1 MGISNANTFVCR
13 MLWMY
18 CVIDKS
24 QSPFLDVFYP
34 QYLEPLNI
42 SVASAP
48 STVISDNE
56 DCLLIYVKY
65 LCCIER
71 TTQILKVALGVSPV
85 FFLYSLYLVWILI
98 LIGWFV
104 GAPLPPPV
112 WTTWLITWW
121 TYRPSGAPPSRQWW
135 SATSS
140 GSRPSSSASDA
151 NKDRQT
157 DNCVSGQKS
166 KVYNKVL
173 HQRSQ
178 SVGSFVKE

>member
-85 FFLYSLYLVWILI
+85 FFLYSCVKLALLSLNIDSDWMICRRAFTTTCLDYVANYLVDLQTKRSTPQQAVV
-98 LIGWFV
+98 V
-104 GAPLPPPV
+104 GNFKRLQAQLE
-112 WTTWLITWW
+112 
-121 TYRPSGAPPSRQWW
+121 R
-135 SATSS
+135 
-140 GSRPSSSASDA
+140 
-151 NKDRQT
+151 
-157 DNCVSGQKS
+157 
-166 KVYNKVL
+166 
-173 HQRSQ
+173 
-178 SVGSFVKE
+178 F